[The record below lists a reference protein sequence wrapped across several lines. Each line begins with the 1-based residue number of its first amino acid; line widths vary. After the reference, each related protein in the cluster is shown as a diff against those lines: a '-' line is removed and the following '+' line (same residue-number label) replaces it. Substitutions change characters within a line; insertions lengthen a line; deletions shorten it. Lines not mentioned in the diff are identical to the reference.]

1 MLLIIILYALFA
13 STFTL
18 GKVLLAYSQPIFLT
32 GIRMSIAGGVLF
44 AYQYFVRK
52 HAFKIRK
59 KDISL
64 YIQAMLFSIFL
75 PYTLRF
81 WGLDYMPASKAA
93 LLYNLGPFFSYMFA
107 YMAGH
112 EYISWKKVIGLL
124 IGFFGLIP
132 ILIAPS
138 PQEDLLG
145 TFKSISWP
153 EIAMIASVACL
164 AYGWIVVRK
173 LLKERKYDPVMV
185 NAISMFS
192 GGITGLTTAFLFEQ
206 GPYITNVPK
215 FMSLLMVVIIVS
227 NLMCHSL
234 YTSLLKKYTPT
245 LLAFAGFLSPIFA
258 ATYGWFFMGE
268 RVSWHFYISI
278 ILVVLG
284 LTLFYQ
290 EELRSNDDLAP
301 VE

>member
-1 MLLIIILYALFA
+1 MFLIVILYALFA

-18 GKVLLAYSQPIFLT
+18 GKVLLGYSQPIFLT
-32 GIRMSIAGGVLF
+32 GIRMSIAGGILLV
-44 AYQYFVRK
+44 YQYFVRK

-64 YIQAMLFSIFL
+64 YVQVMLFSTFL

-93 LLYNLGPFFSYMFA
+93 LLYNLGPFFSYLFA
-107 YMAGH
+107 YSLGH
-112 EYISWKKVIGLL
+112 ESISWKKILGLF
-124 IGFFGLIP
+124 IGFFGLLP
-132 ILIAPS
+132 ILIAPA
-138 PQEDLLG
+138 PHEDILKA
-145 TFKSISWP
+145 FRSISWP

-164 AYGWIVVRK
+164 AYGWIIVRR
-173 LLKERKYDPVMV
+173 LLKDRRYDPVMV

-192 GGITGLTTAFLFEQ
+192 GGVTGLVTAFLFEQ
-206 GPYITNVPK
+206 RPYVTNVPK
-215 FMSLLMVVIIVS
+215 FAGLLVIVIVVS

-258 ATYGWFFMGE
+258 ATYGWLFMGE
-268 RVSWHFYISI
+268 RASWHFYLST
-278 ILVVLG
+278 ILVIIG

-290 EELRSNDDLAP
+290 EELRGNDDLAP

>member
-1 MLLIIILYALFA
+1 MLLIVILYALFA

-32 GIRMSIAGGVLF
+32 GIRMSIAGGVLL

-59 KDISL
+59 KDIPL

-81 WGLDYMPASKAA
+81 WGLDFMPASKAA
-93 LLYNLGPFFSYMFA
+93 LLYNLGPFFSYIFA
-107 YMAGH
+107 YLAGH
-112 EYISWKKVIGLL
+112 ETISWKKIVGLF

-132 ILIAPS
+132 ILIAPA
-138 PQEDLLG
+138 PHEDIL
-145 TFKSISWP
+145 TAFRTISWP
-153 EIAMIASVACL
+153 ELAMIASVACL

-173 LLKERKYDPVMV
+173 LLKERHYDPVMV

-192 GGITGLTTAFLFEQ
+192 GGVTGLSTAFIFEQ
-206 GPYITNVPK
+206 GPYITNLPT
-215 FMSLLMVVIIVS
+215 FLGLLVIVIIVS

-258 ATYGWFFMGE
+258 ATYGWLFMGE
-268 RVSWHFYISI
+268 RVSWHFYVSI
-278 ILVVLG
+278 LLVILG